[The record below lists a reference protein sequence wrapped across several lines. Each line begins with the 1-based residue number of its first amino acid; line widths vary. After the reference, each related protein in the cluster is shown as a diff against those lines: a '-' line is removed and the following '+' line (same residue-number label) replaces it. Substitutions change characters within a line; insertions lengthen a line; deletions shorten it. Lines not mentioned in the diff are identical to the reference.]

1 MAKKKLTKIDIEENT
16 LIEPTGLG
24 DTIEIVLEKTGIAK
38 VAKWLL
44 GEDCGCE
51 ERKEKLNKLFPYAKP
66 KCLTE
71 DEFNYLDAYFELKT
85 NQLTSEQQRELI
97 KINNRVLNQ
106 KLTFSSCSSC
116 LRDLVSKLRIL
127 YNEYTPEEKDEIK
140 NDVTN

>member
-71 DEFNYLDAYFELKT
+71 EEFTYLTESKVLAKNVLIP
-85 NQLTSEQQRELI
+85 SEQRELLTI
-97 KINNRVLNQ
+97 YNRVFSQ
-106 KLTFSSCSSC
+106 KRQPTSCGSC
-116 LRDLVSKLRIL
+116 LREVVNGLNKVI
-127 YNEYTPEEKDEIK
+127 NEYKQENESSEG
-140 NDVTN
+140 

>member
-71 DEFNYLDAYFELKT
+71 EEFTYLTESKVLEK
-85 NQLTSEQQRELI
+85 NVIIPSEQRELLTI
-97 KINNRVLNQ
+97 YNRVFSQ
-106 KLTFSSCSSC
+106 KREPTSCGSC
-116 LRDLVSKLRIL
+116 LREVVNGLNKIV
-127 YNEYTPEEKDEIK
+127 NEYKEENESFEG
-140 NDVTN
+140 

>member
-71 DEFNYLDAYFELKT
+71 DEFTYLTESKVLDKNVLIP
-85 NQLTSEQQRELI
+85 SEQRELLTI
-97 KINNRVLNQ
+97 YNRVFSQ
-106 KLTFSSCSSC
+106 KRQPTSCGSC
-116 LRDLVSKLRIL
+116 LREVVNGLNQVLKE
-127 YNEYTPEEKDEIK
+127 YKEENESTEG
-140 NDVTN
+140 

>member
-38 VAKWLL
+38 LAKWIL

-51 ERKEKLNKLFPYAKP
+51 ERKEKLNKLFPYSKP

-71 DEFNYLDAYFELKT
+71 EEHAYLTESKVLAKNVLIP
-85 NQLTSEQQRELI
+85 SEQRELL
-97 KINNRVLNQ
+97 KIYNRV
-106 KLTFSSCSSC
+106 FSQRRQPTSCGSC
-116 LRDLVSKLRIL
+116 LREVVNGLNKVV
-127 YNEYTPEEKDEIK
+127 NEYKDE
-140 NDVTN
+140 NASTEG

>member
-16 LIEPTGLG
+16 LTEPTGLG
-24 DTIEIVLEKTGIAK
+24 DTIEIVLKKTGIAK

-71 DEFNYLDAYFELKT
+71 HEFTYLTESKVLDKNVLIP
-85 NQLTSEQQRELI
+85 SEQRELLTI
-97 KINNRVLNQ
+97 YNRVFSQ
-106 KLTFSSCSSC
+106 KRQPTSCGSC
-116 LRDLVSKLRIL
+116 LREVVNGLNKVI
-127 YNEYTPEEKDEIK
+127 NEYKQENESTED
-140 NDVTN
+140 

>member
-16 LIEPTGLG
+16 IIEPTGLG

-71 DEFNYLDAYFELKT
+71 EEFTYLTESKVLEK
-85 NQLTSEQQRELI
+85 NVIIPSEQRELLTI
-97 KINNRVLNQ
+97 YNRVFSQ
-106 KLTFSSCSSC
+106 KREPTSCGSC
-116 LRDLVSKLRIL
+116 LREVVNGLKSII
-127 YNEYTPEEKDEIK
+127 NEYKQENESTED
-140 NDVTN
+140 

>member
-16 LIEPTGLG
+16 IIEPTGLG

-71 DEFNYLDAYFELKT
+71 EEFTYLTESKVLEK
-85 NQLTSEQQRELI
+85 NVIIPSEQRELLTI
-97 KINNRVLNQ
+97 YNRVFSQ
-106 KLTFSSCSSC
+106 KREPTSCGSC
-116 LRDLVSKLRIL
+116 LREVVNGLKSII
-127 YNEYTPEEKDEIK
+127 NEYKED
-140 NDVTN
+140 NADAVS

>member
-38 VAKWLL
+38 LAKWVL

-51 ERKEKLNKLFPYAKP
+51 ERKEKLNKLFPYSKP

-71 DEFNYLDAYFELKT
+71 EEHTYLTESKVLDKNVLIP
-85 NQLTSEQQRELI
+85 SEQRELL
-97 KINNRVLNQ
+97 KIYNRVFTQ
-106 KLTFSSCSSC
+106 RRQPTSCGSC
-116 LRDLVSKLRIL
+116 LREVVNELSKVI
-127 YNEYTPEEKDEIK
+127 NEYKDE
-140 NDVTN
+140 NASTEG